1 MDITAYQMAQA
12 IRVALI
18 FGDEISALATAME
31 LVAYH
36 ENGADVEYAEYVAR
50 NPQELAVQI

>member
-18 FGDEISALATAME
+18 FGDEASALATAME

-36 ENGADVEYAEYVAR
+36 ENGADAEYAEYVAR